1 MDKPA
6 KALAATL
13 LLTVASVALA
23 WQGQLV
29 WSQGLLQSGRSQ
41 DAPASDSAP
50 SDIRERLSA
59 FRWRPGSGP
68 LRVELPIR
76 LSKRPRRCCPEIQR
90 GQGMVRPSRD
100 RP

>member
-29 WSQGLLQSGRSQ
+29 WSQGLLKSGRSP
-41 DAPASDSAP
+41 DAPAGDSAP
-50 SDIRERLSA
+50 NDIQNGYLRSGDVPGQALYGWSYPFA
-59 FRWRPGSGP
+59 FPNDP
-68 LRVELPIR
+68 VAA
-76 LSKRPRRCCPEIQR
+76 
-90 GQGMVRPSRD
+90 VRISNGGKAW
-100 RP
+100 